1 MIKSPLE
8 TVRRGL
14 RWDVN
19 VLADDFDLEERRV
32 DDGGEMVDGLVV
44 CQITSPADVG
54 LEDFRRCC

>member
-19 VLADDFDLEERRV
+19 VLADHFDLEERRV

-44 CQITSPADVG
+44 
-54 LEDFRRCC
+54 FRSRASGRWT